1 MSEGGKRTSKNGKHP
16 VVEIRAMEIGDLP
29 EVFDLGEE
37 LFTAERWRT
46 LYRTWDE
53 YELATLFA
61 SEGELCIVAELDD
74 DIVGFA
80 LGTILDK
87 RGSAWSYGHLL
98 WLGVDGKVGR
108 RGVAA
113 KLLERMTETFI
124 EEGARILL
132 VDTAADNDAA
142 LAFFRKNG
150 FGDEEPH
157 VYLSKN
163 LTDDPEYKAHRKREK
178 LRDAAA
184 RRRAR
189 KRRMAKRVAEAE
201 HG

>member
-1 MSEGGKRTSKNGKHP
+1 MSDNGKRNADNGKP
-16 VVEIRAMEIGDLP
+16 ARIEIRAMEIGDLP
-29 EVFDLGEE
+29 EVYDLGED

-61 SEGELCIVAELDD
+61 SEGDLCIVAELDD

-87 RGSAWSYGHLL
+87 RGSAWVYGHLL
-98 WLGVDGKVGR
+98 WLGVDPKVGR

-124 EEGARILL
+124 VEGARILL
-132 VDTAADNDAA
+132 VDTAADNEAA

-189 KRRMAKRVAEAE
+189 KLRMQKRAGKPAE
-201 HG
+201 G